1 MKYLFALLMSF
12 AVIAPTFAADKAE
25 EKPKM
30 MLAKKKDHSKDK
42 PAAKKTEKADA
53 KKK

>member
-12 AVIAPTFAADKAE
+12 AVIAPSFAADKAE

-42 PAAKKTEKADA
+42 PAPAKKADP

>member
-12 AVIAPTFAADKAE
+12 AVIAPSFAADKAE

-42 PAAKKTEKADA
+42 PAPKKVEKADA